1 MAVALL
7 LIAALAIFT
16 YALVSR
22 VLERSVVSAPILFT
36 ALGVLVGPAVL
47 GWVEVSSLGTGTV
60 GVFAEA
66 TLVLVLF
73 TDAIRIDI
81 RKLRGDAGIPLRLLS
96 IGLPLT
102 VALGA
107 FVGYTLFESFDLAAA
122 FVLAAILAPTDAAL
136 GKAVVA
142 SAIVPLRVRQSLN
155 VESGL
160 NDGLMLPVVTVAV
173 TLLAEDAGMI
183 DTSVVG
189 LLASQIG
196 LAVLVAIVIGWS
208 GGHLLDRFASRGLV
222 DGVMRQLA
230 TLAIGVGAFAVAE
243 IVGGNGFVAAFV
255 AGIAFGV
262 AARDHC
268 AGAYDFAADEG
279 ELLTLV
285 TFLLF
290 GVAVVG
296 RAFDTFSWA
305 TVAYVAASLTVVRL
319 VPVAISLIGAGLR
332 LPTILFIGWFG
343 PRGLASILFGVFLL
357 EESGVPINNSIFSV
371 VVLTVLVSVVAHGA
385 TAPVL
390 SRRYGTWFNRQDPA
404 GMMEAGEMFEHPIRG

>member
-1 MAVALL
+1 MALL
-7 LIAALAIFT
+7 LVASLAIFT

-22 VLERSVVSAPILFT
+22 PLERSGVSAPILFT
-36 ALGVLVGPAVL
+36 ALGVVVGPAAF

-81 RKLRGDAGIPLRLLS
+81 RRLRGDARIPLRLLA

-102 VALGA
+102 VALGT
-107 FVGYTLFESFDLAAA
+107 FVGYTLFGKFDLAAA
-122 FVLAAILAPTDAAL
+122 LVLAAILAPTDAAL

-173 TLLAEDAGMI
+173 TLLAEDAGMV

-189 LLASQIG
+189 LLAAQIG
-196 LAVLVAIVIGWS
+196 LAVLVGTVIGWS
-208 GGHLLDRFASRGLV
+208 GGVLLDWFASRGLV

-230 TLAIGVGAFAVAE
+230 TLAIGVGAFTVAE

-262 AARDHC
+262 AAREHC

-296 RAFDTFSWA
+296 QAFDNLSWA
-305 TVAYVAASLTVVRL
+305 TVVYVVASLTVVRL
-319 VPVAISLIGAGLR
+319 IPVAISLIGAGLR
-332 LPTILFIGWFG
+332 LPTIWFIGWFG

-357 EESGVPINNSIFSV
+357 EESGVPTSNSIFSV
-371 VVLTVLVSVVAHGA
+371 VVWTVLVSVVVHGA

-390 SRRYGTWFNRQDPA
+390 SRRYGTWFSRQDPA

>member
-1 MAVALL
+1 V
-7 LIAALAIFT
+7 AIFT

-22 VLERSVVSAPILFT
+22 VLDHSVVSAPILFT
-36 ALGVLVGPAVL
+36 AIGVLVGPAAL

-81 RKLRGDAGIPLRLLS
+81 RRLRDDAGIPLRLLG

-102 VALGA
+102 VAFGTL
-107 FVGYTLFESFDLAAA
+107 VGYTLFGGFDLVAAL
-122 FVLAAILAPTDAAL
+122 VLAAILAPTDAAL

-142 SAIVPLRVRQSLN
+142 SDTVPLRIRQSLN

-173 TLLAEDAGMI
+173 TLLAEDAGRV

-196 LAVLVAIVIGWS
+196 LAVFVGTAIGWS
-208 GGHLLDRFASRGLV
+208 GGYLLDRFASRGLV

-230 TLAIGVGAFAVAE
+230 TLAIGVGAFTLAE
-243 IVGGNGFVAAFV
+243 VVGGNGFVAAFV
-255 AGIAFGV
+255 AGVAFGV
-262 AARDHC
+262 AAREHC

-296 RAFDTFSWA
+296 QAFDNLSWA
-305 TVAYVAASLTVVRL
+305 TVIYVVASLTVVRL
-319 VPVAISLIGAGLR
+319 IPVAISLIGAGLR
-332 LPTILFIGWFG
+332 LPTIWFIGWFG

-357 EESGVPINNSIFSV
+357 EESGVPISDSIFGV
-371 VVLTVLVSVVAHGA
+371 VVWTVLISVVAHGA

-390 SRRYGTWFNRQDPA
+390 SRRYGAWFDRQDPSS
-404 GMMEAGEMFEHPIRG
+404 MMEAGEMFEHPIRG

>member
-1 MAVALL
+1 
-7 LIAALAIFT
+7 
-16 YALVSR
+16 
-22 VLERSVVSAPILFT
+22 
-36 ALGVLVGPAVL
+36 
-47 GWVEVSSLGTGTV
+47 
-60 GVFAEA
+60 
-66 TLVLVLF
+66 
-73 TDAIRIDI
+73 
-81 RKLRGDAGIPLRLLS
+81 
-96 IGLPLT
+96 

>member
-1 MAVALL
+1 MALL
-7 LIAALAIFT
+7 LVASLAIFA
-16 YALVSR
+16 YSLVSR
-22 VLERSVVSAPILFT
+22 VLERSVLSAPILFT
-36 ALGVLVGPAVL
+36 ALGVLVGPAAL
-47 GWVEVSSLGTGTV
+47 GWVEVSSLGTGGV

-81 RKLRGDAGIPLRLLS
+81 RKLRGDARIPLRLLA

-102 VALGA
+102 VALGT
-107 FVGYTLFESFDLAAA
+107 FVGYTLFGRFDLAAA
-122 FVLAAILAPTDAAL
+122 LVLAAILAPTDAAL

-173 TLLAEDAGMI
+173 TLLAEDAGMV

-189 LLASQIG
+189 LLATQIG
-196 LAVLVAIVIGWS
+196 LAVLVGTVIGWS
-208 GGHLLDRFASRGLV
+208 GGQLLDRFASRGLI

-230 TLAIGVGAFAVAE
+230 TLAVGVGAFAVAE
-243 IVGGNGFVAAFV
+243 IVGGNGFVAVFV

-262 AARDHC
+262 AAREHC

-290 GVAVVG
+290 GVSVVG
-296 RAFDTFSWA
+296 RAFDHLSWA
-305 TVAYVAASLTVVRL
+305 TVVYVVASLTVVRL
-319 VPVAISLIGAGLR
+319 IPVAISLIGAGLR
-332 LPTILFIGWFG
+332 PPTILFIGWFG

-357 EESGVPINNSIFSV
+357 EESGVPVSNSIFSV
-371 VVLTVLVSVVAHGA
+371 VVLTVLVSVVLHGA

-390 SRRYGTWFNRQDPA
+390 SRKYGTWFNRQDPA